1 MSDISTQCANWAPT
15 WAHLRDHAKPV
26 VPDDV
31 GQLAEVREQTPPSKA
46 HVKRLTRL
54 RPVVG
59 RVQKF
64 LEVGDDPTA
73 ARAAHNAT
81 IAKAHAMLAKH
92 GLATKPYVAH
102 PLPPKPAPVV
112 VPEPPRAHP
121 LEQARDYRVE
131 RAHMIAMAKMV
142 HRDFQPDDARI
153 MRVFGSHEAWERAK
167 RSA

>member
-64 LEVGDDPTA
+64 LEVGDDPRGSRLTHNQVIN
-73 ARAAHNAT
+73 RAN
-81 IAKAHAMLAKH
+81 AMLAKH
-92 GLATKPYVAH
+92 G
-102 PLPPKPAPVV
+102 
-112 VPEPPRAHP
+112 
-121 LEQARDYRVE
+121 
-131 RAHMIAMAKMV
+131 M
-142 HRDFQPDDARI
+142 
-153 MRVFGSHEAWERAK
+153 K
-167 RSA
+167 R